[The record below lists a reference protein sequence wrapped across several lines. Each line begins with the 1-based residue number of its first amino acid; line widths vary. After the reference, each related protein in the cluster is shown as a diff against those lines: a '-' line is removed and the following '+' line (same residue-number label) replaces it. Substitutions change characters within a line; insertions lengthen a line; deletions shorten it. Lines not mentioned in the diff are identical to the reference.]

1 MKENLYIDIETQQVT
16 HELSSRIAEKT
27 GLEEPEIYT
36 LLREIE
42 EIRNRKEAITEERM
56 KELIRR
62 MNRIIE
68 KTL

>member
-16 HELSSRIAEKT
+16 HELSHRIAGKT

-42 EIRNRKEAITEERM
+42 EIRSRKATITEERM